1 MVLNAIEHLLGHFD
15 YFFAEGY
22 LMEIFG
28 ILWQELIMRPMINSL
43 ALLYQLLF
51 NNFGFSIIVFTIL
64 IRLAMIPLTV
74 RQTRQMKKMQI
85 IQPKMKAIQDK
96 YKGKSGD
103 ARRQMSS
110 ETMALYKEAGVSPV
124 GCLGPM
130 IIQMPIWIGFY
141 RAILQTMPSTPEG
154 MANLSA
160 LFYSWNPAISA
171 VPFNSQF
178 IGLSL
183 VDLVSAASLPWNYVL
198 PVVVGASMFLQQ
210 KMTTNPTTDP
220 RQRQTNQMMLWM
232 MPIMFGAFTWQF
244 PAGLAVYILFSNIV
258 GVVIQYYV
266 GGKQP
271 IELFGRS
278 FLGTDQTKAELVAQR
293 AAEVA
298 ESNVDAS
305 SPKESDQNGQSEEIQ
320 RKDSRRG
327 DRNRSRRNG
336 RRARRRRNKG
346 N

>member
-1 MVLNAIEHLLGHFD
+1 
-15 YFFAEGY
+15 
-22 LMEIFG
+22 MEIFG
-28 ILWQELIMRPMINSL
+28 LLWQEIIMRPMINSL

-51 NNFGFSIIVFTIL
+51 SNFGLSIIVFTVL

-74 RQTRQMKKMQI
+74 RQTRQMKKMQA
-85 IQPKMKAIQDK
+85 IQPKLKAIQDK
-96 YKGKSGD
+96 YKGKKGD

-110 ETMALYKEAGVSPV
+110 ETMGLYKDAGVSPV

-141 RAILQTMPSTPEG
+141 RAILRTMPSTPEG
-154 MANLSA
+154 LANLSD
-160 LFYSWNPAISA
+160 LFYSWNPAIAA

-183 VDLVSAASLPWNYVL
+183 VDLVSAAALPFNYLL
-198 PVVVGASMFLQQ
+198 PVLVGASMFLQQ

-220 RQRQTNQMMLWM
+220 RQKQTNQMMLWM

-244 PAGLAVYILFSNIV
+244 PAGLAVYILFSNVV

-266 GGKQP
+266 SGKQP

-278 FLGTDQTKAELVAQR
+278 FLGTDASRAER
-293 AAEVA
+293 AAQVA
-298 ESNVDAS
+298 AEAAGTTVTTPD
-305 SPKESDQNGQSEEIQ
+305 PEESDEDDQSTEVL
-320 RKDSRRG
+320 RKNSGRS
-327 DRNRSRRNG
+327 DRNRTRRTG
-336 RRARRRRNKG
+336 RRTRRRRNKG
-346 N
+346 S

>member
-1 MVLNAIEHLLGHFD
+1 
-15 YFFAEGY
+15 
-22 LMEIFG
+22 
-28 ILWQELIMRPMINSL
+28 
-43 ALLYQLLF
+43 
-51 NNFGFSIIVFTIL
+51 
-64 IRLAMIPLTV
+64 
-74 RQTRQMKKMQI
+74 MKV
-85 IQPKMKAIQDK
+85 IQDK

-160 LFYSWNPAISA
+160 LFYSWNPAISS

-178 IGLSL
+178 VGLSL

-278 FLGTDQTKAELVAQR
+278 FLGTDKTKAELVAQR

-336 RRARRRRNKG
+336 RRTRRRRNKG

>member
-1 MVLNAIEHLLGHFD
+1 
-15 YFFAEGY
+15 
-22 LMEIFG
+22 MEVFG
-28 ILWQELIMRPMINSL
+28 ILWLEVIMRPMINSL

-51 NNFGFSIIVFTIL
+51 SNFGLSIIVFTII
-64 IRLAMIPLTV
+64 IRLLMIPLTV
-74 RQTRQMKKMQI
+74 RQTQQMKKMQS

-96 YKGKSGD
+96 YKGKSGE

-141 RAILQTMPSTPEG
+141 RAILRTMPSTPEG
-154 MANLSA
+154 MANLSG
-160 LFYSWNPAISA
+160 LFYSWNPAIAS
-171 VPFNSQF
+171 VPFDGNF
-178 IGLSL
+178 LGISL
-183 VDLVSAASLPWNYVL
+183 VDLVSDAILPWNYAL
-198 PVVVGASMFLQQ
+198 PILVGASMFIQQ

-244 PAGLAVYILFSNIV
+244 PSGLAVYILFSNIV

-266 GGKQP
+266 SGKQP

-278 FLGTDQTKAELVAQR
+278 FFGTEASRALRASELAAMAEGPKEQQLI
-293 AAEVA
+293 
-298 ESNVDAS
+298 
-305 SPKESDQNGQSEEIQ
+305 PKESDEDEQNTEIL
-320 RKDSRRG
+320 RKDGRRR
-327 DRNRSRRNG
+327 DRNRSNRTG
-336 RRARRRRNKG
+336 RKTRRRRRKG
-346 N
+346 

>member
-1 MVLNAIEHLLGHFD
+1 
-15 YFFAEGY
+15 
-22 LMEIFG
+22 MEIFG
-28 ILWQELIMRPMINSL
+28 ILWQEVIMRPMINSL

-51 NNFGFSIIVFTIL
+51 SNFGLSIIVFTVL

-74 RQTRQMKKMQI
+74 RQTRQMKKMQS
-85 IQPKMKAIQDK
+85 IQPKLKAIQDK
-96 YKGKSGD
+96 YKGKKGD

-110 ETMALYKEAGVSPV
+110 ETMGLYKEAGVSPV

-141 RAILQTMPSTPEG
+141 RAILRTMPSTPEG
-154 MANLSA
+154 MANLSD
-160 LFYSWNPAISA
+160 LFYSWNPAITA
-171 VPFNSQF
+171 VPFDSQF
-178 IGLSL
+178 LGLSL
-183 VDLVSAASLPWNYVL
+183 VDLVSAAAMPWNYAL
-198 PVVVGASMFLQQ
+198 PVLVGASMFLQQ

-266 GGKQP
+266 SGKQP

-278 FLGTDQTKAELVAQR
+278 YLGTDESRALRVKEL
-293 AAEVA
+293 AAMASGESEPTPDPEELDEDDQSTEVL
-298 ESNVDAS
+298 
-305 SPKESDQNGQSEEIQ
+305 G
-320 RKDSRRG
+320 KDSRRS
-327 DRNRSRRNG
+327 DRNRSRRTG
-336 RRARRRRNKG
+336 RRTRRRRNKG

>member
-1 MVLNAIEHLLGHFD
+1 
-15 YFFAEGY
+15 
-22 LMEIFG
+22 
-28 ILWQELIMRPMINSL
+28 
-43 ALLYQLLF
+43 
-51 NNFGFSIIVFTIL
+51 
-64 IRLAMIPLTV
+64 
-74 RQTRQMKKMQI
+74 
-85 IQPKMKAIQDK
+85 
-96 YKGKSGD
+96 
-103 ARRQMSS
+103 
-110 ETMALYKEAGVSPV
+110 
-124 GCLGPM
+124 
-130 IIQMPIWIGFY
+130 
-141 RAILQTMPSTPEG
+141 
-154 MANLSA
+154 
-160 LFYSWNPAISA
+160 
-171 VPFNSQF
+171 
-178 IGLSL
+178 
-183 VDLVSAASLPWNYVL
+183 
-198 PVVVGASMFLQQ
+198 
-210 KMTTNPTTDP
+210 
-220 RQRQTNQMMLWM
+220 
-232 MPIMFGAFTWQF
+232 MFGAFTWQF